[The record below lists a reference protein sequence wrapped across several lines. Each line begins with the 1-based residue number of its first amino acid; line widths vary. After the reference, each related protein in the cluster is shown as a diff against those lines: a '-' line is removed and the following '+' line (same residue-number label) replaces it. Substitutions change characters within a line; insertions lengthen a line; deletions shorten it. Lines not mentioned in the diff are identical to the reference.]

1 MGIYTKKMNLKR
13 YLYLYVYCNIIHN
26 RQDMEQCK
34 YSSVDEWIKENL
46 EMREKEIL
54 PFVATWMDLD
64 LEGIMLSE
72 VSQKEKG
79 RYYVMSVMCGISV
92 IFLTG

>member
-13 YLYLYVYCNIIHN
+13 YLYLYVYRNIIHN

>member
-1 MGIYTKKMNLKR
+1 
-13 YLYLYVYCNIIHN
+13 
-26 RQDMEQCK
+26 MEQCK